1 MKYIKR
7 ILTFYLLFNQGDLN
21 FFPKFNVF
29 FLVVSFIDYI
39 PDLLP
44 ILFFL
49 YLNCLKM
56 YHYLEINHYIL
67 RNEKHLSY
75 KGRSL
80 ILLSQHGPTFI
91 ATEEQ
96 VTGKKKTHKGY
107 TGARRYLCLPK
118 QF

>member
-1 MKYIKR
+1 M
-7 ILTFYLLFNQGDLN
+7 
-21 FFPKFNVF
+21 
-29 FLVVSFIDYI
+29 VSFIDYI

-91 ATEEQ
+91 ATGEQ
-96 VTGKKKTHKGY
+96 VTGKKKRPIRDTLEPGDIY
-107 TGARRYLCLPK
+107 ACLSSSDDLIVEM
-118 QF
+118 FMLLFT